1 MHENTAMRLIK
12 QLQAFG
18 SVPFTHG
25 ALLSY
30 LGDYRRPNDK
40 IARLLAAADLVQL
53 KKGLYVLGA
62 EHRAAPV
69 SLPLV
74 ANLLYGPSCVSLDFA
89 LSWHG
94 LIPEGV
100 FQLSSVTARRSRQ
113 YDTPVGVFSYAHIP
127 AALYGIGVQ
136 MEQNPDGSCF
146 LLAGA
151 EKALCDKLLLTRNL
165 SAYTA
170 AAMRSFLLEDL
181 RIDIEDLARLDLT
194 PVRHYL
200 AAGYKP
206 RQLQALCNLLESL
219 Q

>member
-1 MHENTAMRLIK
+1 MRLIK

-30 LGDYRRPNDK
+30 LGEYRRPNDK
-40 IARLLAAADLVQL
+40 IARLLAAGDLVQL

-62 EHRAAPV
+62 EHRATPV

-100 FQLSSVTARRSRQ
+100 FQLSSVTPRRSRQ
-113 YDTPVGVFSYAHIP
+113 YDTPLGVFSYAHIP
-127 AALYGIGVQ
+127 AGLYGIGVQ
-136 MEQNPDGSCF
+136 MEQNPDGSSF

-181 RIDIEDLARLDLT
+181 RMDIEDLARLDLT

-206 RQLQALCNLLESL
+206 RQLQALCKLLESL